1 MVCVKAQDQH
11 GVGINTRLPVPSVM
25 WIEGCGYRGNRF
37 VARQLSAPLTAQSW
51 VPTQWAPN
59 RASGSAGQRG
69 APCSPMR
76 GGAYSVQSACLFV
89 GLNRNQTKT
98 HTRVIGKSMVV
109 PAGKGQRLEPEAS
122 GRLWLG
128 CQDRHEDHHARA
140 FWLGP
145 VPAQPG
151 QGHTVGAQ
159 RVALPHAPSLL
170 QAWPPQSEEP
180 AFPRSEH
187 WESP

>member
-89 GLNRNQTKT
+89 GSNRNQRPTQGLL
-98 HTRVIGKSMVV
+98 GKAWWS
-109 PAGKGQRLEPEAS
+109 RLGRGRGWNRKRQGGS
-122 GRLWLG
+122 GWG
-128 CQDRHEDHHARA
+128 ARTA
-140 FWLGP
+140 MRIIMHVLSG
-145 VPAQPG
+145 
-151 QGHTVGAQ
+151 
-159 RVALPHAPSLL
+159 
-170 QAWPPQSEEP
+170 
-180 AFPRSEH
+180 
-187 WESP
+187 